1 VTRYLDSALASRAC
15 SLRASVAAAPRV
27 RTGAPSLRVS
37 GYPSVSAKAFG
48 TGVTLGYGT
57 HDRFAMADINAKVWP
72 LSPKDWS
79 SG

>member
-1 VTRYLDSALASRAC
+1 MTRNLDSALASRAC
-15 SLRASVAAAPRV
+15 SLRASLTTTPEV
-27 RTGAPSLRVS
+27 RTTAPSLRAS
-37 GYPSVSAKAFG
+37 GYPSVSALAFG
-48 TGVTLGYGT
+48 TGVTAGYGT

>member
-15 SLRASVAAAPRV
+15 SLHACLAVAPEVRAA
-27 RTGAPSLRVS
+27 APSLRVL

-48 TGVTLGYGT
+48 TGLTSGYGT
-57 HDRFAMADINAKVWP
+57 RDRFAMAGINAKVWP
-72 LSPKDWS
+72 LSPKGWS